1 MPIGKYPRS
10 LTQMQEDFCRYIVEG
25 IEQKQAY
32 TKAGYAGTALQ
43 VGWRASHMLRSKSI
57 AARIAELR
65 APALAKTGVTV
76 ERIITELAK
85 VAFFDIGNLFDEAGK
100 MRPLH
105 ELTAEVRHGLR
116 LEKGRISTHDKL
128 AALDALT
135 KIIGGYKQ
143 AEQAQQVE
151 NTQNNTLIIMDL
163 RDTKLVGGQLV
174 PIKAIEAP

>member
-1 MPIGKYPRS
+1 MPRPLPPLS
-10 LTQMQEDFCRYIVEG
+10 QMQEDFCRYIVEG
-25 IEQKQAY
+25 VEQKQAY

-43 VGWRASHMLRSKSI
+43 VGWRASHLIRGNPRI
-57 AARIAELR
+57 QARIAELR
-65 APALAKTGVTV
+65 APALRKTGVTV

-143 AEQAQQVE
+143 AEQAQPIE

-174 PIKAIEAP
+174 PIKAIEAPQ